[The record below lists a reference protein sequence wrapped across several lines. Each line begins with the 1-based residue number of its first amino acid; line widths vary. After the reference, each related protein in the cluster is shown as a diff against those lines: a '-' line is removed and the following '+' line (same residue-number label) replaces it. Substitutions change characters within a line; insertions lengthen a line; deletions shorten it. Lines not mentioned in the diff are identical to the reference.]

1 MRRLFIWKW
10 MGDYFPLNLV
20 KTAELPPNV
29 PYIFGY
35 HPHGIISLGA
45 CTAFATEAGDFER
58 KFPGINLRVLT
69 LAMNFRMPFLNILLT
84 SLGVC
89 SASKRSCNAV
99 LGRGPGNAICLVL
112 GGARESLDAHP
123 GAPPRLTLKNRKGF
137 CKIALR
143 QGASLVPCFCFG
155 ETDLYQQARN
165 PRGSLLRR
173 VQRRMQKLMGFALP
187 LFKGRGV
194 FNYVFGFLPKRIPLH
209 VVVGAPIPAVQGQPG
224 KIVQEPTQRQI
235 DELHERYCTALT
247 ALYDNKKERYAPND
261 AVGIEWADM
270 DE

>member
-1 MRRLFIWKW
+1 MHMRRLFIWKW

-112 GGARESLDAHP
+112 GGARGLDAHP
-123 GAPPRLTLKNRKGF
+123 GAPPADAEKAQRILWVLSGKVPRLCLASVSARRTSINRLG
-137 CKIALR
+137 
-143 QGASLVPCFCFG
+143 
-155 ETDLYQQARN
+155 T
-165 PRGSLLRR
+165 RGSLLRR

-247 ALYDNKKERYAPND
+247 ALYDSKRKVRSK
-261 AVGIEWADM
+261 
-270 DE
+270 